1 MLVLSKNES
10 VTEIDVKKT
19 NKNTLV
25 VRVRLN
31 HRADNYAQVD
41 TFLSLLGVS
50 HLGVIVISY
59 YL

>member
-31 HRADNYAQVD
+31 HRADNSQVD
-41 TFLSLLGVS
+41 TFLSLG
-50 HLGVIVISY
+50 GGWG
-59 YL
+59 YLI

>member
-41 TFLSLLGVS
+41 TFLSLLAVS

>member
-25 VRVRLN
+25 VRVRPI
-31 HRADNYAQVD
+31 HRADNYAQID
-41 TFLSLLGVS
+41 TFLSLG
-50 HLGVIVISY
+50 GGWG
-59 YL
+59 YLI